1 MPQPNR
7 AQQQAIPAQDHYQ
20 KTHRETETELT
31 DAELSLTKQT
41 RCKSGRGS
49 PLLKSTEI
57 NLRNQRSQDQVN
69 MTLPKETDKA
79 PITDCKE
86 MEIYDLSGKEFRI
99 ILLRKFYEPEGNTDN

>member
-1 MPQPNR
+1 
-7 AQQQAIPAQDHYQ
+7 
-20 KTHRETETELT
+20 
-31 DAELSLTKQT
+31 
-41 RCKSGRGS
+41 
-49 PLLKSTEI
+49 
-57 NLRNQRSQDQVN
+57 